1 MARVATLN
9 SFSAR
14 KQDGD
19 LNTTANLWLWLARGL
34 LNFST
39 MSSLHIRCLH
49 LKYALQQA
57 VLSVRSSDMH
67 KMRLCNRSQRH
78 RMGKTSKRKLDQ
90 LMRIETKFYDLKKKK
105 KKICLSVPFCAQIF
119 TTCTRLNVLSCSN
132 GSVMNRL
139 LHGSAAQTT
148 NNKTGSPLTGH
159 LSVLLS
165 FFFFP
170 LVPTIMVMIIP
181 AQKGCV
187 CVDDNNN
194 ENTTFC
200 HFFFMKQITCRLK
213 NVWTH

>member
-1 MARVATLN
+1 M
-9 SFSAR
+9 
-14 KQDGD
+14 
-19 LNTTANLWLWLARGL
+19 
-34 LNFST
+34 
-39 MSSLHIRCLH
+39 
-49 LKYALQQA
+49 
-57 VLSVRSSDMH
+57 
-67 KMRLCNRSQRH
+67 
-78 RMGKTSKRKLDQ
+78 
-90 LMRIETKFYDLKKKK
+90 
-105 KKICLSVPFCAQIF
+105 SVPFCAQIF
-119 TTCTRLNVLSCSN
+119 TTCTRLNVLSCSS
-132 GSVMNRL
+132 GSVMKRL

-181 AQKGCV
+181 AHKGCV

-213 NVWTH
+213 NVFMNSLNLLHHWLLSIDTCPLQAFLEHGAASSPLLPWGNNGRIRYEWVSVGV